1 MSNKRPD
8 ERHQQ
13 QGQVWA
19 KREGRNRNTATARS
33 VGAAAVTGL
42 AKAKSG
48 GGSLRT
54 GAKVLASGGAAGEK
68 PRPAV
73 KKAESVLIS
82 RLGDK
87 SSRFTS

>member
-42 AKAKSG
+42 TRAKSG

-54 GAKVLASGGAAGEK
+54 GVKAVANGVEKAK
-68 PRPAV
+68 PAV
-73 KKAESVLIS
+73 KKAESILIS
-82 RLGDK
+82 KLGDK